1 MNWQDEAYLLSKIK
15 FRENAN
21 IISVFS
27 NTYGKVSG
35 IVYGGNSR
43 KIKNYLQISNKIYI
57 FHNSKSSNKIG
68 YFKTELLE
76 AISPKY
82 FNNKHKTSAL
92 LSITSILNALLP
104 ESQPYKKLYNS
115 INELILNFNNDDW
128 IHYYINWEL
137 NLIKELGY
145 DTNLQQFKNKN
156 LANDQIREIKI
167 DDIKYMVPVFLI
179 NKVSVNAN
187 QRLLLNKALNFTRSI
202 LLNKFFLPNNIIFPR
217 SRVQLENYFI

>member
-1 MNWQDEAYLLSKIK
+1 MI
-15 FRENAN
+15 
-21 IISVFS
+21 
-27 NTYGKVSG
+27 
-35 IVYGGNSR
+35 
-43 KIKNYLQISNKIYI
+43 
-57 FHNSKSSNKIG
+57 
-68 YFKTELLE
+68 
-76 AISPKY
+76 
-82 FNNKHKTSAL
+82 
-92 LSITSILNALLP
+92 
-104 ESQPYKKLYNS
+104 
-115 INELILNFNNDDW
+115 NFNNDDW

>member
-57 FHNSKSSNKIG
+57 FHNSKSSNKVG

-82 FNNKHKTSAL
+82 FNNKQKTSAL

-115 INELILNFNNDDW
+115 INELILNFKNDDW

-179 NKVSVNAN
+179 NEVSVKEN
-187 QRLLLNKALNFTRSI
+187 QKLLLNKALNFTRSI